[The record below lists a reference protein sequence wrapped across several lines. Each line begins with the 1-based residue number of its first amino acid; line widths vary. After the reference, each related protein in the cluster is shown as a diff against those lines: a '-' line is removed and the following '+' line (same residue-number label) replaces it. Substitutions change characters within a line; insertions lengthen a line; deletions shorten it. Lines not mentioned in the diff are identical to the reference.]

1 MENISIILSLKL
13 AAKQNPYL
21 SDIFNILHDFELS
34 YNLSIVLTSPEYL
47 GYKFS
52 HYFFFRNRLK
62 LKDEHRI
69 RLSKITMEPIQI
81 TLIIPVHSTTISMTI
96 VKALNILLNIIEEA
110 STKPLKREKEKQEI
124 GNLKKD
130 ITFTKTEIEELLEK
144 RGAKSTHNSLVSRIG
159 KNPTKIVEIKIQAI
173 DNNNNNLLYYSAFT
187 QNTAPVSP
195 KAKAT
200 G

>member
-1 MENISIILSLKL
+1 M
-13 AAKQNPYL
+13 
-21 SDIFNILHDFELS
+21 
-34 YNLSIVLTSPEYL
+34 
-47 GYKFS
+47 
-52 HYFFFRNRLK
+52 
-62 LKDEHRI
+62 
-69 RLSKITMEPIQI
+69 
-81 TLIIPVHSTTISMTI
+81 
-96 VKALNILLNIIEEA
+96 NIIEEA
-110 STKPLKREKEKQEI
+110 STKPLKRKKEKQEI
-124 GNLKKD
+124 ENLKKD

-159 KNPTKIVEIKIQAI
+159 KNPTKIVEIKIQTI